1 MLDTTA
7 VTRMVEEQIKT
18 TVNSQVLEVLTSE
31 EWLVPLEQKIIKY
44 TQDRILGKFANA
56 GSIPEIV
63 DAVKTSVTDLFA
75 QGKIP
80 GIDQY
85 IDQDNIKQ
93 SVDLAV
99 EQLIELS
106 IGQLASDPLWLEK
119 IERMINQTVIQRT
132 VARIG
137 SIDVPDIIRQ
147 QVDKNMEGLHKT
159 LLKDFSSTGI
169 KDTASQCQLTV
180 MDENVVIENC
190 LTTKDLEV
198 IGSTVVKDLTVKGSI
213 NTDNPSWDTLA
224 DAVSEKTLVQL
235 NNKWKT
241 ELVAQVTKQIQ
252 DNGIAFEQVTIDNE
266 PLLSGGR
273 LANKITDSNI
283 QSLGR
288 LRDLKV
294 TGEAHI
300 YNTVSV
306 VNKRLGVNTEQPEMA
321 LSVWDEE
328 VSVIIGKHKAKQ
340 AYIGTSRDSGIAI
353 GVNRNPQIEIDV
365 EGLTTVKKLRV
376 GQHRISHNTIVP
388 GWSGTRGDVVFNSN
402 PGPDRVFA
410 WQCLGG
416 FQWQVLKSAE

>member
-7 VTRMVEEQIKT
+7 LTRMVEDQIKT
-18 TVNSQVLEVLTSE
+18 SVNAQVLEVLTSE

-56 GSIPEIV
+56 DAVPEILE
-63 DAVKTSVTDLFA
+63 AVKHSVSDLFA

-80 GIDQY
+80 GITQF

-93 SVDLAV
+93 SIDLAV
-99 EQLIELS
+99 EQLIETS
-106 IGQLASDPLWLEK
+106 IGQLASDPEWLEK

-137 SIDVPDIIRQ
+137 SLDVPDIIRRR
-147 QVDKNMEGLHKT
+147 VDENMEGLHKT

-169 KDTASQCQLTV
+169 KDTASQRQLTV

-198 IGSTVVKDLTVKGSI
+198 VGSTVVKDLTVKGSI
-213 NTDNPSWDTLA
+213 NTDNQSWNTLA
-224 DAVSEKTLVQL
+224 DAISQKTLVQL
-235 NNKWKT
+235 NDKWRT
-241 ELVAQVTKQIQ
+241 ELISQVTKQIQ
-252 DNGIAFEQVTIDNE
+252 DIGIAFEQVTIGDE

-273 LANKITDSNI
+273 LANKITDSNL

-353 GVNRNPQIEIDV
+353 GVNRMPHIEIDV

-376 GQHRISHNTIVP
+376 GQHRISHNNIVP

-402 PGPDRVFA
+402 PGPDQVFA
-410 WQCLGG
+410 WMCLGG
-416 FQWQVLKSAE
+416 LQWRVLKSVE

>member
-1 MLDTTA
+1 MNSPAFTLDNATIQQ
-7 VTRMVEEQIKT
+7 MVEQ
-18 TVNSQVLEVLTSE
+18 
-31 EWLVPLEQKIIKY
+31 
-44 TQDRILGKFANA
+44 
-56 GSIPEIV
+56 
-63 DAVKTSVTDLFA
+63 AVE
-75 QGKIP
+75 
-80 GIDQY
+80 
-85 IDQDNIKQ
+85 DNILNV
-93 SVDLAV
+93 VDSLA
-99 EQLIELS
+99 Q
-106 IGQLASDPLWLEK
+106 DPVWLEK

-147 QVDKNMEGLHKT
+147 QVDKNMEDLHKT
-159 LLKDFSSTGI
+159 LLNNFSSTGI

-180 MDENVVIENC
+180 MDETIVIENC
-190 LTTKDLEV
+190 LTTKNLEV

-213 NTDNPSWDTLA
+213 NTDNPSWNTLA
-224 DAVSEKTLVQL
+224 DAVSEKTLVHL
-235 NNKWKT
+235 NDKWKT

-252 DNGIAFEQVTIDNE
+252 DNGIAFEQVTIGNE

-321 LSVWDEE
+321 FSVWDEE

-340 AYIGTSRDSGIAI
+340 AYIGTSRDSAVAI
-353 GVNRNPQIEIDV
+353 GVNRVPHIEIDV

-388 GWSGTRGDVVFNSN
+388 GWSGTRGDIVFNSS
-402 PGPDRVFA
+402 PGPDQVFA

-416 FQWQVLKSAE
+416 FQWRVLKSIE